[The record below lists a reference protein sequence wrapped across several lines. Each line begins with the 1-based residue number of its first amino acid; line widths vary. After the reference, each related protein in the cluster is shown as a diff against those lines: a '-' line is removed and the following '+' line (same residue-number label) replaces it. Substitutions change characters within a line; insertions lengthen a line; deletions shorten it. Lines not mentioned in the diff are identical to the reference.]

1 MCSMVLRIRRAAAHV
16 TRRLRD
22 RAGQGTVEYFLIVT
36 AIAVLVG
43 VAIFTLGGN
52 VGKQVVLG
60 QSCVANATA
69 TAASATSS
77 GFTGTGTGPCQ

>member
-1 MCSMVLRIRRAAAHV
+1 MRKILGAARHLC
-16 TRRLRD
+16 RRLRD

-60 QSCVANATA
+60 QNCVTNLTS
-69 TAASATSS
+69 AASAAGAST
-77 GFTGTGTGPCQ
+77 FTGSGPCA